1 MDKVYNVI
9 TKTEDYSNDAR
20 VCALLEGDHVYFVDN
35 HDVKVGDKYK
45 DCPAVVS
52 RIDYKSKKSWQF

>member
-9 TKTEDYSNDAR
+9 TKAEDYSNDAR
-20 VCALLEGDHVYFVDN
+20 VCALLEGDRVYFVDN

-52 RIDYKSKKSWQF
+52 RIDYKSKKW